1 MQFSTSDTLSVI
13 VPLLNEADNLRPLCG
28 RLSAALEGVGRPY
41 EIMFID
47 DGSTDASPAILEEL
61 FHGDPQHVRVIQFRR
76 NFGKTAALNAGFAQA
91 RGQVIITIDA
101 DLQDDPAE
109 IPVMLAKLEE
119 GYDLVAAWRVDRQ
132 DPLEKTLPSRFFNL
146 IVSRFTGVELH
157 DFNCGFK
164 VYRRAVTDSVR
175 LYGELHRFIP
185 VLAHQQGFRI
195 TEMPVQHHPRRA
207 GVSKYGAKRY
217 VKGFLDFG
225 TVLFLTTYLKRP
237 LHLFGAAGLAVFG
250 VGTLV
255 NLYLAFLWLL
265 REVGG
270 RTEIAPIG
278 TRPLLIVGVLAMI
291 LGIQLISIGLL
302 GEMLRYFTFRPTEE
316 YAVRR
321 VLEGGDSIG
330 DSEGITFA
338 EP

>member
-1 MQFSTSDTLSVI
+1 MQATVSPFLSVVI
-13 VPLLNEADNLRPLCG
+13 PLFNEADSLRPLYE
-28 RLSAALEGVGRPY
+28 RLTLSLEEGGKSY
-41 EIMFID
+41 EVIFVD
-47 DGSTDASPAILEEL
+47 DGSTDASPVILGDL
-61 FHGDPQHVRVIQFRR
+61 FREAPEYVRVIQFRR
-76 NFGKTAALNAGFAQA
+76 NFGKTAALNAGFTHA
-91 RGQVIITIDA
+91 RGQVVVTMDA

-109 IPVMLAKLEE
+109 ILRMVAKLNE

-146 IVSRFTGVELH
+146 IVSRFTGVSLH

-164 VYRRAVTDSVR
+164 AYRRPVTDSVR

-195 TEMPVQHHPRRA
+195 TEVPVQHHPRRV

-237 LHLFGAAGLAVFG
+237 LHLFGAAGLVVFG
-250 VGTLV
+250 GGTV
-255 NLYLAFLWLL
+255 INLYLAFLWLV

-270 RTEIAPIG
+270 RTDIAPIG
-278 TRPLLIVGVLAMI
+278 TRPLLMVGVLAMI

-316 YAVRR
+316 YTIRR
-321 VLEGGDSIG
+321 IMEQS
-330 DSEGITFA
+330 
-338 EP
+338 P